1 MSDSPRKAD
10 ILNDYVFGDWD
21 DSTDLW
27 DTIEEQV
34 KGWRESCCDEEGR
47 DLLAFLQ
54 GKQLDRFLSM
64 PPNSAYGSHKGKLL
78 VPPKIMAF
86 KTVFDHTDD
95 AVTMED
101 LVANLSIALAR
112 KTQRLKQIH
121 ALSRPYQKGDSA

>member
-1 MSDSPRKAD
+1 MSDSPRKTD
-10 ILNDYVFGDWD
+10 LLNDTVLGDFAN
-21 DSTDLW
+21 STDLW
-27 DTIEEQV
+27 NTIEEQV
-34 KGWRESCCDEEGR
+34 KGWRESCCDEEGK

-54 GKQLDRFLSM
+54 GTQLDRFLSM
-64 PPNSAYGSHKGKLL
+64 PPNSAHQRLGVHKK
-78 VPPKIMAF
+78 PIAF